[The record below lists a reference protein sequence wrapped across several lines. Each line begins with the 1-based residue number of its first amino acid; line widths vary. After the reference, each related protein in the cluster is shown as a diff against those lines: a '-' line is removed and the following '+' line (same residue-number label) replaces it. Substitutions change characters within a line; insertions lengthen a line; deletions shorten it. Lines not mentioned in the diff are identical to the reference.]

1 MTATIVSAEEQTHKI
16 AVEVAHGYLQ
26 SVKCWMPNDYLLED
40 VEPAKTGEAS
50 TIVLDGIYKAD
61 LHADQRGG
69 GQSVQ
74 LYVDT
79 QSRQVL
85 HELAYQ

>member
-1 MTATIVSAEEQTHKI
+1 MTTAIVAAEEQTHKI

-26 SVKCWMPNDYLLED
+26 SVKCWMPDDYSLEIIGQ
-40 VEPAKTGEAS
+40 AKEGEAS
-50 TIVLDGIYKAD
+50 TIVLDGIYEAD
-61 LHADQRGG
+61 LHANQRGG

-79 QSRQVL
+79 KSRQVL
-85 HELAYQ
+85 RELAYQ